1 MMYLTLASLVILGAF
16 IGLSVW
22 RFGLQK
28 SYSTYAKLWEG
39 VVPKKV
45 DLNVW
50 RVVTIIVA
58 LLQVIPMI
66 STLEG
71 SAIQFVG
78 FLTPVY
84 LVAVACTP
92 NYQDDK
98 GEKIV
103 HYIATALCAVGFL
116 VCLAFGMQPSLWWLP
131 LVWAAG
137 FLFFIG
143 LPSRS
148 FISSLVL
155 WLECAMFAAS
165 YTVQL
170 LPYVQQLQK

>member
-1 MMYLTLASLVILGAF
+1 MMYLTLASLVLLATF
-16 IGLSVW
+16 IGLSIR

-28 SYSTYAKLWEG
+28 SYSSYAKLWEG
-39 VVPKKV
+39 IVPAKY

-50 RVVTIIVA
+50 RAVTIIVA
-58 LLQVIPMI
+58 LLQVIPML

-71 SAIQFVG
+71 SVIQFVG

-92 NYQDDK
+92 NYQEDTA
-98 GEKIV
+98 EKIV
-103 HYIATALCAVGFL
+103 HYIATALCAAGFL
-116 VCLAFGMQPSLWWLP
+116 ICVSFGVQPSLWWLP
-131 LVWAAG
+131 LLWAAG

-143 LPSRS
+143 LPSKTAA
-148 FISSLVL
+148 SSLVL

-165 YTVQL
+165 YTMQL

>member
-1 MMYLTLASLVILGAF
+1 MMYLTLASLVLLGAF
-16 IGLSVW
+16 VGLSIH

-28 SYSTYAKLWEG
+28 SYSSYAKLWEE
-39 VVPKKV
+39 VVPARY

-50 RVVTIIVA
+50 RAVTIIVA
-58 LLQVIPMI
+58 LLQVIPML
-66 STLEG
+66 SMLEG
-71 SAIQFVG
+71 SAIQFAG
-78 FLTPVY
+78 FLAPVY

-92 NYQDDK
+92 NYQEDTA
-98 GEKIV
+98 EKIV

-116 VCLAFGMQPSLWWLP
+116 VCVSFGLQPSLWWLP

-143 LPSRS
+143 LPSKTAA
-148 FISSLVL
+148 SSLVL

-165 YTVQL
+165 FTMQL
-170 LPYVQQLQK
+170 LPYVQQLPK